1 MRRLSL
7 LLVIALLTTAC
18 GKKGALIYPDML
30 VPAAP
35 TAVTV
40 RQVGPS
46 MKLVFTLPGV
56 DKAGQNLT
64 DLTGV
69 KVLRHESVPG
79 QELDC
84 STCATDF
91 QIFKTMYVDH
101 MDSSAR
107 RYGRLIVFFDSDV
120 RIGREYAYKVL
131 SFTKDNVDGEA
142 SKPVLEVLVQAP
154 LPPVL
159 QALSA
164 PTEIKL
170 EFVGLPPL
178 EGALVG
184 FNLYRSVKG
193 EELPF
198 VALNNAPLTGN
209 SYIDTG
215 LERGVTYV
223 YAARVVV
230 RTSKGDLVESVLS
243 NEAEAALR
251 DDE

>member
-7 LLVIALLTTAC
+7 LLLIALLTPAC
-18 GKKGALIYPDML
+18 GKKGALIYPDLL

-35 TAVTV
+35 TAVAV
-40 RQVGPS
+40 RQAGPS
-46 MKLVFTLPGV
+46 MKLVFSLPDV
-56 DKAGQNLT
+56 DKAGQNIT

-79 QELDC
+79 QEVDC

-91 QIFKTMYVDH
+91 QIFKTMYIDH
-101 MDSSAR
+101 LDSSSR
-107 RYGRLIVFFDSDV
+107 RYGRLMVFLDSDV
-120 RIGREYAYKVL
+120 RAGREYAYKVL

-142 SKPVLEVLVQAP
+142 SKPVLAVLVQAP

-178 EGALVG
+178 EGDLAG
-184 FNLYRSVKG
+184 YNLYRSVKG
-193 EELPF
+193 ESLPF
-198 VALNNAPLTGN
+198 LALNKELLTGN

-223 YAARVVV
+223 YAARIVV
-230 RTSKGDLVESVLS
+230 RMPKGDLVESVLS
-243 NEAEAALR
+243 NEAMAALR